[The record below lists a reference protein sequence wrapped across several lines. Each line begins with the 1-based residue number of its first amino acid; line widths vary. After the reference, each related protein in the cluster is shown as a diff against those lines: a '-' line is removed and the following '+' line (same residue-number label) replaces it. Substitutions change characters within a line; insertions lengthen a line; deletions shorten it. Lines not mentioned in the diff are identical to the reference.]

1 LICRADG
8 NRRRLD
14 IALVDDQRALARQN
28 RLTAVGRP
36 SLIGPATVAIKQHL
50 GTRIT
55 ASTARNRIGGRD
67 LNQTVTMN
75 RANLAQWE

>member
-1 LICRADG
+1 LLIDLYVSTRATLAT
-8 NRRRLD
+8 RL
-14 IALVDDQRALARQN
+14 
-28 RLTAVGRP
+28 
-36 SLIGPATVAIKQHL
+36 LIDPEGPAIVVNKQHL

-55 ASTARNRIGGRD
+55 GITWSRSGSPD